1 MTVPFVIDNQ
11 QHKMAGALNDLL
23 AQHNGR
29 SLEVASAYFN
39 VGGWPLLL
47 EVGENQ
53 LEVLQFYFPGSLI
66 SKLR

>member
-1 MTVPFVIDNQ
+1 
-11 QHKMAGALNDLL
+11 MAGALNDLL